1 MMKNL
6 KGVQIHKK
14 GVNIII
20 NLNTERKLQE
30 MLEYYCKYK
39 CDKTEIESN
48 IIDMLSGE
56 IYDVS
61 VCGNVCDICM
71 VKDFIREIRDEF

>member
-1 MMKNL
+1 M
-6 KGVQIHKK
+6 HKK

-30 MLEYYCKYK
+30 ILDYYCKYK

-48 IIDMLSGE
+48 IIDMVICDIE
-56 IYDVS
+56 DVQMD
-61 VCGNVCDICM
+61 GDVCDICK
-71 VKDFIREIRDEF
+71 VRDFIREIRDEL